1 MKPTHK
7 FSRNRLFLVPTL
19 RDFSG
24 FWALDCP
31 SLNNQKLKH
40 FRISFQQVTDKSVL
54 RRVPHSPS
62 EGPVRLNPV
71 ARGCDLLIQVYFYG
85 LSPLTLPVPSLLPG
99 IPSQMNALHPCLSF
113 REPEGFSTSCL
124 TRPSES
130 HVRGE
135 SATWLAGCLLL
146 QCQRL
151 HYPFG
156 KVCFCMVSFGL

>member
-1 MKPTHK
+1 MKPRHK
-7 FSRNRLFLVPTL
+7 FSRNSLFLVPTI
-19 RDFSG
+19 RAFSG

-31 SLNNQKLKH
+31 SLDNQKPKH

-71 ARGCDLLIQVYFYG
+71 VRGCDLLIQVYFYG
-85 LSPLTLPVPSLLPG
+85 LPPNSPCSLTPSWDPL
-99 IPSQMNALHPCLSF
+99 QMNALHPCLSF

-135 SATWLAGCLLL
+135 SATWLAGRLLL
-146 QCQRL
+146 PCQRL

-156 KVCFCMVSFGL
+156 KVCFCMVSPGL